1 MTMDNIAKIAQDI
14 RSGVYPTTKVEL
26 DQFFNQTPL
35 GEWYPDRDT
44 RIQVRQVDRD
54 HDRIMRGVAKM
65 QKSGD
70 KSNLENLTCVRFPTG
85 QLKIGNGNHSA
96 EMAINVDE
104 TEMDAHIVDFDK
116 DLDSKMSNVLRLC
129 NRLNIQEVEKVDV
142 HDNDIKKELY
152 QHIEE
157 RQEAGLDPVPDE
169 DYLKNLSDT
178 YPHVSRATIGQWVS
192 HHNTAGKRRD
202 PLRTYTKG
210 ELANQKLL
218 FENIK
223 AYEDYSILEPRNVR
237 GAKEDTGVSQAFKT
251 MKNDKKRKCLV
262 IIHCDSV
269 SQVEDWEDGLE
280 EIVKTEYEAL
290 SSYYDVTIEYTMLC
304 YD

>member
-1 MTMDNIAKIAQDI
+1 MDNIAKIAQDI

-85 QLKIGNGNHSA
+85 QLKIDNGNHSA
-96 EMAINVDE
+96 EMAINLDE
-104 TEMDAHIVDFDK
+104 TEMDACIVDFDT
-116 DLDSKMSNVLRLC
+116 DLGGRMSNCLRLG
-129 NRLNIQEVEKVDV
+129 NLLNKQEVEKVDV

-280 EIVKTEYEAL
+280 EIIKTEYEAL

>member
-1 MTMDNIAKIAQDI
+1 MDKIAKIAQDI

-44 RIQVRQVDRD
+44 RIQVREVDRD

-70 KSNLENLTCVRFPTG
+70 KSNLESLTCVRFPTG
-85 QLKIGNGNHSA
+85 QLKIDNGNHSA
-96 EMAINVDE
+96 EMAINLDE
-104 TEMDAHIVDFDK
+104 TEMDACIVDFDT
-116 DLDSKMSNVLRLC
+116 DLGGKMSNCLRLG
-129 NRLNIQEVEKVDV
+129 NLLNKQEVEKVDV

-157 RQEAGLDPVPDE
+157 RQEEGLDPVPDE
-169 DYLKNLSDT
+169 AYLQDLSDT

-192 HHNTAGKRRD
+192 HHNTAGKRRT

-210 ELANQKLL
+210 ELANQKIL

-223 AYEDYSILEPRNVR
+223 SYEDYSVLEPRNLR
-237 GAKEDTGVSQAFKT
+237 GAEEDTGIAQAFKS
-251 MKNDKKRKCLV
+251 MKNDGKRKCLV
-262 IIHCDSV
+262 IIYCASV
-269 SQVEDWEDGLE
+269 GEVESWENTSE
-280 EIVKTEYEAL
+280 EKVKAEYEAL
-290 SSYYDVTIEYTMLC
+290 SSYFDVTIEYTMLR

>member
-1 MTMDNIAKIAQDI
+1 MDKIARIAQDI
-14 RSGVYPTTKVEL
+14 RSGVYPTISVEL
-26 DQFFNQTPL
+26 NQFFHQTPL

-85 QLKIGNGNHSA
+85 QLKIDNGNHSA
-96 EMAINVDE
+96 EMAINLDE
-104 TEMDAHIVDFDK
+104 TEMDACIVDFDT
-116 DLDSKMSNVLRLC
+116 DLDGKMSNALRLG
-129 NRLNIQEVEKVDV
+129 NLLNIQEVEKVDV

-169 DYLKNLSDT
+169 SYLKNLSDT

-223 AYEDYSILEPRNVR
+223 AYEDYSVLEPRNVR

-251 MKNDKKRKCLV
+251 MKNDNKRKCLV
-262 IIHCDSV
+262 IIHCDSI
-269 SQVEDWEDGLE
+269 SQVEDWEDGVE
-280 EIVKTEYEAL
+280 EKIKEEYEAL
-290 SSYYDVTIEYTMLC
+290 SSYFDVTIEYTMLR
-304 YD
+304 

>member
-1 MTMDNIAKIAQDI
+1 MGKIDRIAQDI
-14 RSGVYPTTKVEL
+14 RSRVYPTISVEL
-26 DQFFNQTPL
+26 DQFFNQTHL

-70 KSNLENLTCVRFPTG
+70 KSNLENLTCIRFPTG

-104 TEMDAHIVDFDK
+104 TEIDAHIVDFDK
-116 DLDSKMSNVLRLC
+116 DLDCKMSNVLRLC
-129 NRLNIQEVEKVDV
+129 NLLNIQEVEKVDV

-210 ELANQKLL
+210 ELVNQKLL

-269 SQVEDWEDGLE
+269 SQVEDWEDSVE
-280 EIVKTEYEAL
+280 EIVKAEYEAL

>member
-1 MTMDNIAKIAQDI
+1 MDNTAKIAHDI

-210 ELANQKLL
+210 ELANQKIL

-280 EIVKTEYEAL
+280 EIIKTEYEAL

>member
-1 MTMDNIAKIAQDI
+1 MDNIAKIAQDI

-44 RIQVRQVDRD
+44 RIQVREVDRD

-85 QLKIGNGNHSA
+85 QLKIDNGNHSA

-157 RQEAGLDPVPDE
+157 RQAEGLDPVPDE
-169 DYLKNLSDT
+169 DYLQDLSDT

-192 HHNTAGKRRD
+192 HHNTAGKRRS

-210 ELANQKLL
+210 ELANQKIL

-223 AYEDYSILEPRNVR
+223 SYEDYSVLEPRNLR
-237 GAKEDTGVSQAFKT
+237 GAEEDTGIAQAFKS
-251 MKNDKKRKCLV
+251 MKNDNKRKCLV
-262 IIHCDSV
+262 IIYCASV
-269 SQVEDWEDGLE
+269 GEVENWENGSE
-280 EIVKTEYEAL
+280 EKVKAEYEAL
-290 SSYYDVTIEYTMLC
+290 SSYFDVTIEYTMLR

>member
-1 MTMDNIAKIAQDI
+1 MTMDKIAKIAQDI

-44 RIQVRQVDRD
+44 RIQVREVDRD

-85 QLKIGNGNHSA
+85 QLKIDNGNHSA
-96 EMAINVDE
+96 EMAINLDE
-104 TEMDAHIVDFDK
+104 TEMDACIVDFDT
-116 DLDSKMSNVLRLC
+116 DLGGRMSNCLRLG
-129 NRLNIQEVEKVDV
+129 NLLNKQEVEKVDV

-157 RQEAGLDPVPDE
+157 RQEEGLDPVPDE
-169 DYLKNLSDT
+169 AYLQDLSDT

-192 HHNTAGKRRD
+192 HHNTAGKRRT

-210 ELANQKLL
+210 ELANQKIL

-223 AYEDYSILEPRNVR
+223 SYEDYSVLEPRNLR
-237 GAKEDTGVSQAFKT
+237 GAEEDTGVAQAFKS
-251 MKNDKKRKCLV
+251 MKNDNKRKCLV
-262 IIHCDSV
+262 IIYCASV
-269 SQVEDWEDGLE
+269 GEVENWENGSE
-280 EIVKTEYEAL
+280 EKVKAEYEAL
-290 SSYYDVTIEYTMLC
+290 SSYFDVTIEYTMLR

>member
-1 MTMDNIAKIAQDI
+1 MGKIDRIAQDI
-14 RSGVYPTTKVEL
+14 RSRVYPTISVEL
-26 DQFFNQTPL
+26 DQFFNQTHL

-70 KSNLENLTCVRFPTG
+70 KSNLENLTCIRFPTG

-104 TEMDAHIVDFDK
+104 TEIDAHIVDFDK
-116 DLDSKMSNVLRLC
+116 DLDCKMSNVLRLC
-129 NRLNIQEVEKVDV
+129 NLLNIQEVEKVDV

-269 SQVEDWEDGLE
+269 SQVEDWEDSVE
-280 EIVKTEYEAL
+280 EIVKAEYEAL